1 MPRHKQPE
9 EVARLK
15 GAHRD
20 NPARYRN
27 RPAKHPDSV
36 GRAPAYLRKEAKRAW
51 NELVKWSLPGVLS
64 ATDRPTLEVFANLL
78 ADFRDA
84 PSEFPAPKIASMLT
98 CIGRL
103 GMTPSDR
110 QKIIMAKQPQ
120 QVNPM
125 AEFVDAQPRRVP
137 AAPRDFN

>member
-15 GAHRD
+15 GATRTHPD
-20 NPARYRN
+20 RYRN
-27 RPAKHPDSV
+27 RPAKNEHEL
-36 GRAPAYLRKEAKRAW
+36 GRAPAYLRKDAKRAW
-51 NELVKWSLPGVLS
+51 NELVKWSLPGVLT
-64 ATDRPTLEVFANLL
+64 AAERPTLELFANLL

-84 PSEFPAPKIASMLT
+84 PSEFPAQKMAAMLS

-110 QKIIMAKQPQ
+110 QKIVMAKQAKQ
-120 QVNPM
+120 ADPM
-125 AEFVDAQPRRVP
+125 AEFTVP
-137 AAPRDFN
+137 KNQGERAALN